1 MMKIIIA
8 ILMVGPGFAG
18 IFYASGNKMQSKHPN
33 KHDKPLDQ
41 AEAWGRAEFLFG
53 VQLFCAM
60 LAFTLIEM
68 FEG

>member
-1 MMKIIIA
+1 MIKIIIA

-18 IFYASGNKMQSKHPN
+18 VLYASGNKMQSRQPN
-33 KHDKPLDQ
+33 KRDKLLDQ
-41 AEAWGRAEFLFG
+41 GEAWGNAEMLFG

-60 LAFTLIEM
+60 LAFTLIEI